1 MLGRSYHRVGG
12 KAVQDFVVP
21 KTPDLVEK
29 DLPRRVLKS
38 IETQS

>member
-29 DLPRRVLKS
+29 DLPRSGVKS
-38 IETQS
+38 RGAES